1 MISIISYHLS
11 GKFHKILPFVISII
25 PVLEKS
31 PVSFPAEAMEYR
43 NIVPDSVYSSSD
55 VLQKKAAAMADAYSA
70 YFTSLTDRYRIYGSS
85 PSHQA
90 QMRQRENINK
100 ILGQSN
106 SARSI
111 ASDSS
116 SKPGLHFPFTVGHFF
131 LFVQSTARF
140 HFGAAPF
147 FLFSFAASSGLA
159 AHQ

>member
-1 MISIISYHLS
+1 MDFYN
-11 GKFHKILPFVISII
+11 FHKILPFVISII
-25 PVLEKS
+25 PVLEKN

-116 SKPGLHFPFTVGHFF
+116 SKPGGFF
-131 LFVQSTARF
+131 KRLF
-140 HFGAAPF
+140 G
-147 FLFSFAASSGLA
+147 
-159 AHQ
+159 

>member
-1 MISIISYHLS
+1 MLVLTAYMRVSLIITFSNICLWIFTISIISYHLS

-25 PVLEKS
+25 PVLEKN

-90 QMRQRENINK
+90 QMRQRENMNK

-116 SKPGLHFPFTVGHFF
+116 SKPGGFF
-131 LFVQSTARF
+131 KRLF
-140 HFGAAPF
+140 G
-147 FLFSFAASSGLA
+147 
-159 AHQ
+159 